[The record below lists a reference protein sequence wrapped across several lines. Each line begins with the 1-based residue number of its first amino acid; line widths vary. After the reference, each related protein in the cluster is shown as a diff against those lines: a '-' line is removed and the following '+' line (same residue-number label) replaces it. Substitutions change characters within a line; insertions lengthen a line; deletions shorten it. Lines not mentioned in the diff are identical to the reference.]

1 MSNSIPRADRFS
13 AAPATVDQRRRWL
26 LAAPAALWLQ
36 APAEAAAPLLLARQW
51 HAGSDPS
58 GWLVSEKFDGVR
70 ALWDGQRLRFRS
82 GRLIDAPADFI
93 RRLPAQPLDG
103 ELWLGRG
110 RFDELSGLVR
120 RGAAGAANNP
130 ADSRSEARARPHA
143 TWQDIHYQ
151 LFELPGAAGTF
162 AQRAERL
169 TQVARLADWPALHAV
184 PQVLMADARA
194 LQQRLDQVVRAGGE
208 GLMLH
213 RADAPWQTGR
223 SDVLRKLKPQDDA
236 EASVIGHRP
245 GRGALLGQT
254 GALQVRDDQGRVFD
268 LGSGL
273 SAAQRQQPPAIGERV
288 TFTHRGLTNQGLPR
302 FATFLRLAPGF

>member
-1 MSNSIPRADRFS
+1 MLHSTLRTAPCQAES
-13 AAPATVDQRRRWL
+13 ASVDQRRRWL
-26 LAAPAALWLQ
+26 LAAPAALWWQ
-36 APAEAAAPLLLARQW
+36 APAQAAAPLLLARQW
-51 HAGSDPS
+51 DAGTDPR

-70 ALWDGQRLRFRS
+70 ALWDGQNLRFRS

-103 ELWLGRG
+103 ELWLGHG

-120 RGAAGAANNP
+120 RDLAGR
-130 ADSRSEARARPHA
+130 ADRRRDQQRRVQVAS
-143 TWQDIHYQ
+143 WQDIHYQ
-151 LFELPGAAGTF
+151 LFELPGAAGSF
-162 AQRAERL
+162 AQRA
-169 TQVARLADWPALHAV
+169 ARLAQIARQSAWPALHAT
-184 PQVLMADARA
+184 PQEPVADARA

-236 EASVIGHRP
+236 EATVIGHLP

-254 GALQVRDDQGRVFD
+254 GALQVRDDQGHLFD

-273 SAAQRQQPPAIGERV
+273 SAAQRQQPPAIGARV
-288 TFTHRGLTNQGLPR
+288 TYTHRGLTHNGLPR
-302 FATFLRLAPGF
+302 FATFLRLAPVF

>member
-1 MSNSIPRADRFS
+1 MLHSTLRT
-13 AAPATVDQRRRWL
+13 APCQAEPASVDQRRRWL
-26 LAAPAALWLQ
+26 LAAAAALWWQ
-36 APAEAAAPLLLARQW
+36 APAQAAAPLLLARQW
-51 HAGSDPS
+51 DAGTDPR

-70 ALWDGQRLRFRS
+70 ALWDGQHLRFRS
-82 GRLIDAPADFI
+82 GRLIDAPAEFI

-103 ELWLGRG
+103 ELWLGHG

-120 RGAAGAANNP
+120 RDLAGR
-130 ADSRSEARARPHA
+130 ADRRRDQQRRVQVAS
-143 TWQDIHYQ
+143 WQDIHYQ
-151 LFELPGAAGTF
+151 LFELPGAAGSF
-162 AQRAERL
+162 AQRA
-169 TQVARLADWPALHAV
+169 ARLAQIARQSAWPALHAT
-184 PQVLMADARA
+184 PQEPVADARA

-236 EASVIGHRP
+236 EATVIGHLP

-254 GALQVRDDQGRVFD
+254 GALQVRDDQGHLFD

-273 SAAQRQQPPAIGERV
+273 SAAQRQQPPAIGTRV
-288 TFTHRGLTNQGLPR
+288 TYTHRGLTHNGLPR
-302 FATFLRLAPGF
+302 FATFLRLAPVF